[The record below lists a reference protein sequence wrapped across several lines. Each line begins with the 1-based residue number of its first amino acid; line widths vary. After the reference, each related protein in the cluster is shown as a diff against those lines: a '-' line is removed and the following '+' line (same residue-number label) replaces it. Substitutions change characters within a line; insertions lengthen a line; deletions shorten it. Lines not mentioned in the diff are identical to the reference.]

1 MPVYGEAY
9 QQPAVN
15 PATGP
20 MLDTCRDLAREFR
33 GWAVTWTPIAG
44 FTARK
49 GSEVIGPSSSF
60 SAVRC
65 LLALA
70 EHRMAR

>member
-1 MPVYGEAY
+1 MPVYGEPY

-20 MLDTCRDLAREFR
+20 MLDICREIAREFR

-49 GSEVIGPSSSF
+49 GADVIGPSSSRT
-60 SAVRC
+60 ALRC
-65 LLALA
+65 LIALA